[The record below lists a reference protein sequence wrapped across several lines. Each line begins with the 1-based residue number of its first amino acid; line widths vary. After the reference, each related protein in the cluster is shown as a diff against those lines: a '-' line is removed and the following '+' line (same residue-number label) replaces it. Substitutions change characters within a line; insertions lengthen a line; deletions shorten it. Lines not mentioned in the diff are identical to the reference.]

1 MYSTQFDS
9 LLKLFRFKRLRSDM
23 RFDWKFL
30 QFSLK
35 KKIQIV
41 TNQLFAYQ
49 HKTECVDCQNI
60 YASDAV
66 YWRNCAVL

>member
-49 HKTECVDCQNI
+49 HKTECVDCRNI
-60 YASDAV
+60 STSDAV